1 MKYFGK
7 LKLKY
12 NLRIY
17 TAKVFLWY
25 PYRKIMSYTRYG
37 KYPLIVGIILV
48 AAGILFTMQSNSV
61 VGPSTSFMYD
71 NPEWTS
77 NGFII
82 IVIGVFL
89 VLIGFTAL
97 QLKKHRRLTSN
108 WFRAQIESFFN
119 LDMKRAPITVFQ
131 VFSICNFYSHRC

>member
-1 MKYFGK
+1 
-7 LKLKY
+7 
-12 NLRIY
+12 
-17 TAKVFLWY
+17 
-25 PYRKIMSYTRYG
+25 MSYTRYG

-89 VLIGFTAL
+89 VLIGFTAI

-108 WFRAQIESFFN
+108 
-119 LDMKRAPITVFQ
+119 
-131 VFSICNFYSHRC
+131 

>member
-1 MKYFGK
+1 MG
-7 LKLKY
+7 
-12 NLRIY
+12 
-17 TAKVFLWY
+17 
-25 PYRKIMSYTRYG
+25 YTRYG
-37 KYPLIVGIILV
+37 KYPIIVGLILV

-71 NPEWTS
+71 NPEWTN

-82 IVIGVFL
+82 IIIGVFL

-108 WFRAQIESFFN
+108 
-119 LDMKRAPITVFQ
+119 
-131 VFSICNFYSHRC
+131 

>member
-1 MKYFGK
+1 
-7 LKLKY
+7 
-12 NLRIY
+12 
-17 TAKVFLWY
+17 
-25 PYRKIMSYTRYG
+25 MSYTRYG
-37 KYPLIVGIILV
+37 KYPLIGGIILV

-71 NPEWTS
+71 NPEWTN

-82 IVIGVFL
+82 IVIGIFL

-108 WFRAQIESFFN
+108 
-119 LDMKRAPITVFQ
+119 
-131 VFSICNFYSHRC
+131 

>member
-1 MKYFGK
+1 
-7 LKLKY
+7 
-12 NLRIY
+12 
-17 TAKVFLWY
+17 
-25 PYRKIMSYTRYG
+25 MSYARYG
-37 KYPLIVGIILV
+37 KYPIIVGMILV
-48 AAGILFTMQSNSV
+48 AAGIIFTMQSNSV

-82 IVIGVFL
+82 IAIGVFF

-108 WFRAQIESFFN
+108 
-119 LDMKRAPITVFQ
+119 
-131 VFSICNFYSHRC
+131 

>member
-1 MKYFGK
+1 
-7 LKLKY
+7 
-12 NLRIY
+12 
-17 TAKVFLWY
+17 
-25 PYRKIMSYTRYG
+25 MSYTRYG

-108 WFRAQIESFFN
+108 
-119 LDMKRAPITVFQ
+119 
-131 VFSICNFYSHRC
+131 

>member
-1 MKYFGK
+1 MG
-7 LKLKY
+7 
-12 NLRIY
+12 
-17 TAKVFLWY
+17 
-25 PYRKIMSYTRYG
+25 YTRYG
-37 KYPLIVGIILV
+37 KYPIIVGMILV

-71 NPEWTS
+71 NPEWTN

-82 IVIGVFL
+82 IIIGVFL

-108 WFRAQIESFFN
+108 
-119 LDMKRAPITVFQ
+119 
-131 VFSICNFYSHRC
+131 

>member
-1 MKYFGK
+1 
-7 LKLKY
+7 
-12 NLRIY
+12 
-17 TAKVFLWY
+17 
-25 PYRKIMSYTRYG
+25 MSYARYG
-37 KYPLIVGIILV
+37 KYPIIVGMILV
-48 AAGILFTMQSNSV
+48 AAGIIFTMQSNSV

-82 IVIGVFL
+82 IVIGASL

-108 WFRAQIESFFN
+108 
-119 LDMKRAPITVFQ
+119 
-131 VFSICNFYSHRC
+131 

>member
-1 MKYFGK
+1 
-7 LKLKY
+7 
-12 NLRIY
+12 
-17 TAKVFLWY
+17 
-25 PYRKIMSYTRYG
+25 MSYTRYG

-71 NPEWTS
+71 NPEWTN

-82 IVIGVFL
+82 IIIGVFL

-108 WFRAQIESFFN
+108 
-119 LDMKRAPITVFQ
+119 
-131 VFSICNFYSHRC
+131 

>member
-1 MKYFGK
+1 
-7 LKLKY
+7 
-12 NLRIY
+12 
-17 TAKVFLWY
+17 
-25 PYRKIMSYTRYG
+25 MSYTRYG
-37 KYPLIVGIILV
+37 KYPIIVGMILV
-48 AAGILFTMQSNSV
+48 AAGIIFTMQSNSV

-97 QLKKHRRLTSN
+97 QLKKHRRL
-108 WFRAQIESFFN
+108 
-119 LDMKRAPITVFQ
+119 
-131 VFSICNFYSHRC
+131 

>member
-1 MKYFGK
+1 
-7 LKLKY
+7 
-12 NLRIY
+12 
-17 TAKVFLWY
+17 
-25 PYRKIMSYTRYG
+25 MSYTRYG

-48 AAGILFTMQSNSV
+48 AAGIIFTMQSNSV

-89 VLIGFTAL
+89 VLIGFTAI

-108 WFRAQIESFFN
+108 
-119 LDMKRAPITVFQ
+119 
-131 VFSICNFYSHRC
+131 

>member
-1 MKYFGK
+1 
-7 LKLKY
+7 
-12 NLRIY
+12 
-17 TAKVFLWY
+17 
-25 PYRKIMSYTRYG
+25 MSYTRYG

-82 IVIGVFL
+82 IVMGIFL

-108 WFRAQIESFFN
+108 
-119 LDMKRAPITVFQ
+119 
-131 VFSICNFYSHRC
+131 

>member
-1 MKYFGK
+1 
-7 LKLKY
+7 
-12 NLRIY
+12 
-17 TAKVFLWY
+17 
-25 PYRKIMSYTRYG
+25 MSYTRYG
-37 KYPLIVGIILV
+37 KYLLIVGIILV

-108 WFRAQIESFFN
+108 
-119 LDMKRAPITVFQ
+119 
-131 VFSICNFYSHRC
+131 

>member
-1 MKYFGK
+1 
-7 LKLKY
+7 
-12 NLRIY
+12 
-17 TAKVFLWY
+17 
-25 PYRKIMSYTRYG
+25 MSYSRYG
-37 KYPLIVGIILV
+37 KYPIIVGIILV
-48 AAGILFTMQSNSV
+48 AAGIIFTMQSNSV

-71 NPEWTS
+71 NPEWTN

-108 WFRAQIESFFN
+108 
-119 LDMKRAPITVFQ
+119 
-131 VFSICNFYSHRC
+131 

>member
-1 MKYFGK
+1 
-7 LKLKY
+7 
-12 NLRIY
+12 
-17 TAKVFLWY
+17 
-25 PYRKIMSYTRYG
+25 MSYTGYG

-89 VLIGFTAL
+89 VLIGFTAI

-108 WFRAQIESFFN
+108 
-119 LDMKRAPITVFQ
+119 
-131 VFSICNFYSHRC
+131 

>member
-1 MKYFGK
+1 
-7 LKLKY
+7 
-12 NLRIY
+12 
-17 TAKVFLWY
+17 
-25 PYRKIMSYTRYG
+25 MSYTRYG

-48 AAGILFTMQSNSV
+48 AAGMLFTMQSNSV

-108 WFRAQIESFFN
+108 
-119 LDMKRAPITVFQ
+119 
-131 VFSICNFYSHRC
+131 

>member
-1 MKYFGK
+1 
-7 LKLKY
+7 
-12 NLRIY
+12 
-17 TAKVFLWY
+17 
-25 PYRKIMSYTRYG
+25 MSYTRYG

-89 VLIGFTAL
+89 ILIGFTAI

-108 WFRAQIESFFN
+108 
-119 LDMKRAPITVFQ
+119 
-131 VFSICNFYSHRC
+131 

>member
-1 MKYFGK
+1 M
-7 LKLKY
+7 
-12 NLRIY
+12 
-17 TAKVFLWY
+17 
-25 PYRKIMSYTRYG
+25 MSYTRYG
-37 KYPLIVGIILV
+37 KYLIIVGMILV
-48 AAGILFTMQSNSV
+48 AAGIVFTMQSNSV

-82 IVIGVFL
+82 ISIGVFL

-108 WFRAQIESFFN
+108 
-119 LDMKRAPITVFQ
+119 
-131 VFSICNFYSHRC
+131 

>member
-1 MKYFGK
+1 
-7 LKLKY
+7 
-12 NLRIY
+12 
-17 TAKVFLWY
+17 
-25 PYRKIMSYTRYG
+25 MSYTRYG
-37 KYPLIVGIILV
+37 KYTLIIGILLV

-71 NPEWTS
+71 NPEWTN

-89 VLIGFTAL
+89 ILIGFTAI

-108 WFRAQIESFFN
+108 
-119 LDMKRAPITVFQ
+119 
-131 VFSICNFYSHRC
+131 

>member
-1 MKYFGK
+1 
-7 LKLKY
+7 
-12 NLRIY
+12 
-17 TAKVFLWY
+17 
-25 PYRKIMSYTRYG
+25 MSYTRYG

-61 VGPSTSFMYD
+61 LGPSTSFMYD
-71 NPEWTS
+71 NPGWTS

-108 WFRAQIESFFN
+108 
-119 LDMKRAPITVFQ
+119 
-131 VFSICNFYSHRC
+131 

>member
-1 MKYFGK
+1 M
-7 LKLKY
+7 
-12 NLRIY
+12 
-17 TAKVFLWY
+17 
-25 PYRKIMSYTRYG
+25 MSYTGYG
-37 KYPLIVGIILV
+37 KYPLIMGIILV

-89 VLIGFTAL
+89 VLIGFTAI

-108 WFRAQIESFFN
+108 
-119 LDMKRAPITVFQ
+119 
-131 VFSICNFYSHRC
+131 